1 MEEDN
6 LHDVGTEHALT
17 EIEALTGGGEI
28 EATDLEEPHDLDE
41 NETNVMMFES
51 HADVESFHFNMPEE
65 SIQMEVKPPKRI
77 SKKKQRATTDPDKK
91 RGRPNV
97 PLSEHSN
104 PSVKYRRISD
114 TVDRLT
120 NEPGFVKKMIKSE
133 WGRKEF
139 FDSHAA
145 WHAKMID
152 NIAETMKKL
161 PPTSPLRK
169 QIILLIGDDVPA
181 GVLAKLLQISEKTIY
196 RSRKPENSGKN
207 SMMIPYPIT
216 ISSTPDMKPPRKP
229 RVKKMNNP
237 TVLSSASIPI
247 EQLPPLTPSATNQD
261 NGMSSLHLHVPTM
274 SHGYLPFGLSHQGMM
289 SSSWNGNKSDAMM
302 HPHKK
307 LKRLQMIDRGD
318 EHDRDDGYEP
328 VRKWYK
334 PFPLY
339 SDLRIMDMIGYGLKK
354 NPYMDVEQSGLSDTY
369 ADSRRSH
376 RRGG

>member
-229 RVKKMNNP
+229 RKMNNP

-247 EQLPPLTPSATNQD
+247 EQLPPLTPSVTSQD

-289 SSSWNGNKSDAMM
+289 SSSWNGNKSDAIRMN
-302 HPHKK
+302 PHKK
-307 LKRLQMIDRGD
+307 LKR
-318 EHDRDDGYEP
+318 
-328 VRKWYK
+328 
-334 PFPLY
+334 
-339 SDLRIMDMIGYGLKK
+339 DLHITAMIGYGLKK
-354 NPYMDVEQSGLSDTY
+354 NPASCLVVILCIAINTGIDVT
-369 ADSRRSH
+369 SR
-376 RRGG
+376 